1 MWSVEE
7 SLLSQVT
14 RAHSAACEKPTFL
27 NWMPLRCFSPKWSLR
42 FQYNLSDKNTWSG
55 RRIQLSSHMLQTSPH
70 ATGCSNKIEEQLE
83 GKLYALL
90 HCFQA
95 TSRYQLGM
103 PLLVACATPCSSNMP
118 WAPLYSMRLRT
129 YAVSYLYT
137 IMRRVYI
144 VYNAFYVAS
153 YEYKRNI
160 N

>member
-83 GKLYALL
+83 GSYT
-90 HCFQA
+90 HCYIASKQQVGINLVCLCWWPVQLRVQA
-95 TSRYQLGM
+95 TRPGPRSIEC
-103 PLLVACATPCSSNMP
+103 V
-118 WAPLYSMRLRT
+118 
-129 YAVSYLYT
+129 
-137 IMRRVYI
+137 
-144 VYNAFYVAS
+144 
-153 YEYKRNI
+153 
-160 N
+160 